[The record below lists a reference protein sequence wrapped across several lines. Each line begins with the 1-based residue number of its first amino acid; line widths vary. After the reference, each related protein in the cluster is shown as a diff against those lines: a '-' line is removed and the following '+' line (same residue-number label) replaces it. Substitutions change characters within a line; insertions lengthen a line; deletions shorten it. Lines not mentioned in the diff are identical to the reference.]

1 MWRYNIYKWWDSY
14 PFKSG
19 PNYNTLEVLYHTK
32 VWFVI
37 INFFFINVTRK
48 KLIMTNYVTLAEF
61 HALIENLKHKSL
73 DL

>member
-37 INFFFINVTRK
+37 INFFLLMLLEKN
-48 KLIMTNYVTLAEF
+48 
-61 HALIENLKHKSL
+61 
-73 DL
+73 